1 MQTHYIDAGVNL
13 TSSQYESERE
23 DIVMRATQAGVSNM
37 LLIGSNIS
45 DSQQSQELANKFGY
59 VSTAGIHPHDAKD
72 APENYVESIKELLQH
87 PEVVAVGE
95 CGLDFN
101 RDFSPRSTQQKVCQ
115 QQLELARNAQVPV
128 YLHER
133 DAFDT
138 MKSLLLETSVTGV
151 LHCFTGNKDALSF
164 YLEYGLYI
172 GITGWVCDERRGAEL
187 QSLVPLIPDN
197 KLLLETD
204 APYLLPRTLAPKP
217 KSRRNEP
224 AFIHEIANQVAKLRG
239 QTVAHVAKL
248 SQDNFE
254 RLFDKRHIT

>member
-13 TSSQYESERE
+13 TSTQYDSERE

-72 APENYVESIKELLQH
+72 APDNFSESIQQLLQR

-101 RDFSPRSTQQKVCQ
+101 RDFSPRSIQERVCQ
-115 QQLELARNAQVPV
+115 QQLELAKNMQVPV

-133 DAFDT
+133 DAFT
-138 MKSLLLETSVTGV
+138 RLKALLVNTSITGV